1 MIKTSHFRT
10 ALVLFLAVMS
20 TSYFMHAR
28 NAQAEWSALSLFA
41 DTKAHTT
48 NQNSAFSKKV
58 ADIPEILSEKDAKLY
73 KDIFA
78 LQKKG
83 KWKLAEEKITL
94 LDNHI
99 LMGTVLSQ
107 KYLHPT
113 AYKSK
118 YSELKKWMEK
128 YADHPDATTIYSLA
142 IRRGPSKDV
151 ATPTKKYLKGLG
163 DAFDDNSSWISQ
175 RSYYYL
181 SGESKEFA
189 TNQAKKFRHNIKKGR
204 TKVAQTL
211 LTNEKFTSLI
221 RDKDFLEMSTML
233 AFRHFLDGNN
243 EAALKWARRAA
254 DRDMPMAHWVIGL
267 TSWKTGDYQ
276 TARDHFEYLALSD
289 EATPWWLSAGA
300 FWAFRTNLYIA
311 QHENSGNSML
321 TDDIDYAKIWLR
333 AAAEHPRT
341 FYGLL
346 ANRVMGQEA
355 VFDWNEEDVL
365 SKKDI
370 DIITEQPAGVRILAL
385 LQVGEYNR
393 AEREVRTLYPNA
405 HRELQNALLLL
416 AKETN
421 IPATALR
428 LAYEESR
435 QGTNEFHGRA
445 RFPVPDWN
453 PTDGWRLDKALVFAF
468 ARQESKFATKIR
480 SYVGA
485 RGLMQIMP
493 ETASFI
499 TKDKSLTWNSKPLEN
514 KEYSLSLGQKYL
526 EYLLNDPRINGDII
540 LTAAAYNAG
549 PGNLQYWMK
558 KVDYNADPLL
568 FIESIPVDETRN
580 YVSRVISNLWIYR
593 SRLGQPAPSLKEL
606 ALNMKPKYKGL
617 DEPDITSVASIKDNT
632 GKNANNQDIET
643 INEIAVA
650 TTKR

>member
-1 MIKTSHFRT
+1 MIKTSHLRT
-10 ALVLFLAVMS
+10 ALVFFFAVMS
-20 TSYFMHAR
+20 TSYFMHAK
-28 NAQAEWSALSLFA
+28 NAQAEWSVLSLFT
-41 DTKAHTT
+41 DTKTT
-48 NQNSAFSKKV
+48 DKTSTFSKKA
-58 ADIPEILSEKDAKLY
+58 ADIPAILSEKDAELY
-73 KDIFA
+73 KEIFI
-78 LQKKG
+78 LQKQG
-83 KWKLAEEKITL
+83 KWKSAEEKISL
-94 LDNHI
+94 LENDI

-113 AYKSK
+113 AYRSK
-118 YSELKKWMEK
+118 YTELKEWMAK
-128 YADHPDATTIYSLA
+128 YADHPDATTIYRLA
-142 IRRGPSKDV
+142 IRRGSSKNV

-181 SGESKEFA
+181 SGEDKTFA
-189 TNQAKKFRHNIKKGR
+189 VKQANTFRHNIKKGR
-204 TKVAQTL
+204 TKTAQAL
-211 LTNEKFTSLI
+211 LTNERFNNLI
-221 RDKDFLEMSTML
+221 KEKDFLEMSTML

-243 EAALKWARRAA
+243 EAALKWAKKAA
-254 DRDMPMAHWVIGL
+254 NRDMPMAHWVIGL
-267 TSWKTGDYQ
+267 TSWKTGDYKA
-276 TARDHFEYLALSD
+276 ARDHFEYLALSD
-289 EATPWWLSAGA
+289 DATPWWLSAGA
-300 FWAFRTNLYIA
+300 FWAFRTNIYIA
-311 QHENSGNSML
+311 QQENSGDSIL
-321 TDDIDYAKIWLR
+321 TNDVDYAKIWLR

-346 ANRVMGQEA
+346 ANSIMGHEA

-370 DIITEQPAGVRILAL
+370 DIIIEQSAGVRILAL
-385 LQVGEYNR
+385 LQVDEYDR

-416 AKETN
+416 AKETD

-445 RFPVPDWN
+445 RFPVPDWE
-453 PTDGWRLDKALVFAF
+453 PTDGWRLDKALIFAF
-468 ARQESKFATKIR
+468 ARQESKFATKTR

-526 EYLLNDPRINGDII
+526 EYLLKDPRINGDII
-540 LTAAAYNAG
+540 LTTAAYNAG

-606 ALNMKPKYKGL
+606 ALNMKPKYEGL
-617 DEPDITSVASIKDNT
+617 DEPSIANVASIKNNDN
-632 GKNANNQDIET
+632 NNKDIET
-643 INEIAVA
+643 IEEIAVA
-650 TTKR
+650 TTKH